1 MLEPIGWLDGLTAL
15 SVVIA
20 GTFFGLLSFYKS
32 IKLKA
37 KLLGMTGLCLICIGY
52 TLLGP
57 AVDFL
62 NILITDNNLTPFWL
76 YGLLSYPWA
85 APLTI
90 FALYIGGEL
99 MIPKKK
105 WYLVSSYTI
114 LSIIFEAIL
123 FYYTFTNPY
132 YIYVYPD
139 PLPTGTELLN
149 SSLKLA
155 SLPFILM
162 LIFLLTGFIFN
173 GFGFLRKSFQSS
185 GELKRK
191 FLYLSLGWF
200 FFIICGALDGLLD
213 TGIITF
219 FVRIGTIISIVFM
232 YIGIRSK

>member
-99 MIPKKK
+99 MIPKK
-105 WYLVSSYTI
+105 
-114 LSIIFEAIL
+114 
-123 FYYTFTNPY
+123 
-132 YIYVYPD
+132 
-139 PLPTGTELLN
+139 
-149 SSLKLA
+149 
-155 SLPFILM
+155 
-162 LIFLLTGFIFN
+162 N
-173 GFGFLRKSFQSS
+173 G
-185 GELKRK
+185 
-191 FLYLSLGWF
+191 
-200 FFIICGALDGLLD
+200 I
-213 TGIITF
+213 
-219 FVRIGTIISIVFM
+219 
-232 YIGIRSK
+232 